1 MKKLDLSDVSRG
13 DGDLLLGADYYWNVV
28 EGGIKKCGPN
38 ALTAIKSKL
47 GWVLNG
53 T

>member
-1 MKKLDLSDVSRG
+1 MEI
-13 DGDLLLGADYYWNVV
+13 DLLLGADYYWNVA
-28 EGGIKKCGPN
+28 EGGIKECGLN

-53 T
+53 P